1 MLSTPILATH
11 LRRKA
16 VIYIRQST
24 VHQVL
29 TNQESQ
35 QMQLDMKDHALRLG
49 WPESLIEIVE
59 VDTGNSAKTTDG
71 RTGYKKLL
79 SELALGEVG
88 IVLSYESTR
97 LSRNCSDW
105 YPLLD

>member
-1 MLSTPILATH
+1 MNQERILSEH

-16 VIYIRQST
+16 VIYIRQSSG
-24 VHQVL
+24 HQVL

-35 QMQLDMKDHALRLG
+35 LMQRAMKEHALRLG
-49 WPESLIEIVE
+49 WAEEAIEIVE
-59 VDTGNSAKTTDG
+59 ADTGKSAQSTAG
-71 RTGYKKLL
+71 RNGYKNLL
-79 SELALGEVG
+79 SELALGEIG

-105 YPLLD
+105 Y